1 MDAALIT
8 PDGTR
13 REGDEASI
21 RQLLGAG
28 SPFWLDLNGSGK
40 DTLPIL
46 RDIFAF
52 HPLAIRSAE
61 QFGQRPK
68 VDDYGDYVLIV
79 IYGGQPQDHTGLV
92 EVHCFYSERY
102 LVTVHHAPCPA
113 LGAVAERVQQTPHA
127 DKPLVM
133 LLHSVLDSLVDSF
146 FPSLA
151 EFDDEIDALEDAIL
165 VRPTDAQLGRLFDMK
180 RSLITVRKV
189 VTPARDMLATTLTG
203 AGALPGMTPE
213 AERYFRDVYDHLI
226 RISDLLDSY
235 RDLLSGVLDTHLSTV
250 SNRLNGVMKQL
261 AIIATLFLPLTFLTG
276 FFGQNF
282 DFLVTH
288 ISGLPAFL
296 IFGVGLEL
304 LAPIGLL
311 ALFWWRGW
319 LRESADTAKAT
330 PQGGSPSS
338 KGWSRRRRKA
348 RAGYSI

>member
-1 MDAALIT
+1 MHAALIT

-13 REGDEASI
+13 RSGDEASI
-21 RQLLGAG
+21 RQLLAAG
-28 SPFWLDLNGSGK
+28 SPFWLDLYGSGK

-52 HPLAIRSAE
+52 HPLAIEDAE
-61 QFGQRPK
+61 HFGQRPK
-68 VDDYGDYVLIV
+68 VDDYGDYVLVV
-79 IYGGQPQDHTGLV
+79 IYGAPPETHSGLV

-102 LVTVHHAPCPA
+102 LVTVHHAPCPV
-113 LGAVAERVQQTPHA
+113 LGALADRLQQTPHA
-127 DKPLVM
+127 DQPLVM
-133 LLHSVLDSLVDSF
+133 LLHKVLDSLVDSF
-146 FPSLA
+146 FPKLA
-151 EFDDEIDALEDAIL
+151 EFDDEIDALEDDIL
-165 VRPTDAQLGRLFDMK
+165 VKPTDEQLGRLFQMK
-180 RSLITVRKV
+180 RALIGVRKV

-203 AGALPGMTPE
+203 TGALPGMTPE

-250 SNRLNGVMKQL
+250 SNRLNSVMKQL

-296 IFGVGLEL
+296 VFGIGLEI
-304 LAPIGLL
+304 LAPACLL
-311 ALFWWRGW
+311 TVFWRRGW
-319 LRESADTAKAT
+319 LADTARTT
-330 PQGGSPSS
+330 PTP
-338 KGWSRRRRKA
+338 RRWA
-348 RAGYSI
+348 Q